1 MSNYPSAFL
10 RTSRGIPALFLQS
23 EKQLDKKC
31 MKKMMIRPI
40 ASRGFSGFA
49 TGTSWKTRTCAFD
62 SLSPAACRAASFLGI
77 ETNWIVG
84 MGKTQLDS
92 SWLAKQNQVH
102 VVHLYIYI
110 YMLYIYIHVTYR
122 YRYMICESDVFN
134 SRLHWLPHHTAR
146 HQATN
151 QCQSSSAESP
161 DIDPVVAPATTSP
174 KLSPLVA

>member
-1 MSNYPSAFL
+1 MYEKNDDPTNSKQRIFGIRHWDVLKNLNL
-10 RTSRGIPALFLQS
+10 RFWQLVPRCLQGRIIPWNRNKLDRWDGKNAIRLQLVS
-23 EKQLDKKC
+23 
-31 MKKMMIRPI
+31 
-40 ASRGFSGFA
+40 
-49 TGTSWKTRTCAFD
+49 KT
-62 SLSPAACRAASFLGI
+62 
-77 ETNWIVG
+77 
-84 MGKTQLDS
+84 
-92 SWLAKQNQVH
+92 NQVH

-110 YMLYIYIHVTYR
+110 CYIYIYIHVTYR
-122 YRYMICESDVFN
+122 YRYMICESDVFY